1 MSQSTPPSEDF
12 RTPGQLIQSL
22 LAEKGW
28 NQRVLAMVLGVEQPL
43 ISGLISGKRAVDAR
57 RALALAE
64 VFDVPAE
71 RFMDLQL
78 SYDLAQARIVT
89 RPDPTRAN
97 RAQLFGQLPVA
108 EMITRGWVM
117 AGDIRDVPKVES
129 GLAAFFG
136 VRSVSEIEFL
146 PHAAKR
152 TIVAGEVSATQ
163 LAWLYRVRQIARK
176 MVVPK
181 YSTAAMVDAMTRL
194 RELLASR
201 EEARKAPR
209 ILAEAGVRLVVVES
223 LTGAKIDGAC
233 FWLDDRSPVIGL
245 SLRFDRIDNFW
256 FVLRHECEH
265 VLRGDGRTTMILDVE
280 LEKERGGIGGDLDAQ
295 ELAANR
301 AAAEFCVPQK
311 TLQQFIAR
319 KAPIFT
325 ERDIL
330 AFAKMINV
338 HPGLVA
344 GQLQRSTSRYE
355 RFRNHLTKIR
365 DVVLP
370 NVLHDGWGDV
380 APVELS
386 P

>member
-325 ERDIL
+325 D
-330 AFAKMINV
+330 
-338 HPGLVA
+338 PGLVA

>member
-1 MSQSTPPSEDF
+1 
-12 RTPGQLIQSL
+12 
-22 LAEKGW
+22 
-28 NQRVLAMVLGVEQPL
+28 
-43 ISGLISGKRAVDAR
+43 
-57 RALALAE
+57 
-64 VFDVPAE
+64 
-71 RFMDLQL
+71 
-78 SYDLAQARIVT
+78 
-89 RPDPTRAN
+89 
-97 RAQLFGQLPVA
+97 
-108 EMITRGWVM
+108 
-117 AGDIRDVPKVES
+117 
-129 GLAAFFG
+129 
-136 VRSVSEIEFL
+136 
-146 PHAAKR
+146 
-152 TIVAGEVSATQ
+152 
-163 LAWLYRVRQIARK
+163 